1 MALVTPEIALVLA
14 ILALA
19 VILFVTERLSVDLV
33 ALLVLGSLALTGL
46 VTPVEALSGFSSPA
60 VVTVWAMFVIS
71 GALSR
76 TGVANIVGHQVLR
89 LAGGG
94 EGQLTAVIMLTAGV
108 LSAFMNNVG
117 VAALLLPVVMDIAR
131 RTARPPSKLLIP
143 LAFGSLLG
151 GLVTLIGTPPNILV
165 SDALRDHGLRPFRMF
180 DYTPVGVAVM
190 LVGVAFMALVGRHLL
205 PRRDITRELA
215 APDRAELG
223 KFFGLRE
230 QMFVIG
236 LPANSV
242 LTGRS
247 LAESRL
253 GSALGL
259 NVIAIIRDGQTE
271 LSPDPGTVLYA
282 NDRLLVEGGHD
293 QLVELRGRQHLVAA
307 NDRPAIEK
315 LVSDEIALGEV
326 RLAPHSTF
334 VGGTLRQFDFR
345 QHFEVNVLAILREGV
360 ARRTNVKG
368 MLLQAGDILLVHGPL
383 TQLER
388 LRDVTEFDHF
398 RFVSDVQVALTYR
411 LHERLTALR
420 VPQESMLVG
429 KTLADSRLGDA
440 FGLTVLSIR
449 RDDVT
454 HLMPDPDDRLDVDDV
469 LLVKGKPEALA
480 ALRGLQNLEI
490 DEQIPPDLGDLES
503 ERVGMVEVVLSPH
516 GSLAGQTLRQLH
528 FREKYGLSVLAIWRE
543 GRAYH
548 AGLRDMALRFGDALL
563 LYGPRQ
569 KLRVLGKEPDF
580 LVLTELASEVP
591 HPDKA
596 PLAVL
601 VMAAVLLSV
610 ILGWLPI
617 AIAAVVGAAVMI
629 LVGCLAIEEAYRIIE
644 WRAVFLIA
652 GMLPLSV
659 ALERTGAARFLAVR
673 IVAMVADL
681 GPLAVVASLFLVTAL
696 AAQMMPTAAVAVL
709 LAPIALNIASDLGM
723 SPYAL
728 MMTVA
733 MAASASFLSPVAHP
747 ANVLIMGPGGYRFTD
762 YTRVGLP
769 LVLVVLVVVLV
780 ALPVF
785 WPLFLQ

>member
-1 MALVTPEIALVLA
+1 MALVTPDIALVLA

-76 TGVANIVGHQVLR
+76 TGVANVVGHQILR
-89 LAGGG
+89 LAGSG

-117 VAALLLPVVMDIAR
+117 VVALLLPVVMDIAR

-165 SDALRDHGLRPFRMF
+165 SDALLDYGLRPFRMF

-190 LVGVAFMALVGRHLL
+190 LVGVAFMALLGRHLL
-205 PRRDITRELA
+205 PRRDIARELA
-215 APDRAELG
+215 APEGAELG

-271 LSPDPGTVLYA
+271 LAPDPGTVLYA

-315 LVSDEIALGEV
+315 LISDEIALGEV
-326 RLAPHSTF
+326 RLTPHSTF

-345 QHFEVNVLAILREGV
+345 QRFGVNVLAILRAGV

-388 LRDVTEFDHF
+388 LRGVPEFDHF
-398 RFVSDVQVALTYR
+398 RLVSDVQVALTYR
-411 LHERLTALR
+411 LHERLTALQ

-449 RDDVT
+449 RNEVT
-454 HLMPDPDDRLDVDDV
+454 YLMPDPDERLDVDDV

-516 GSLAGQTLRQLH
+516 GTLAGQTLRQLH

-543 GRAYH
+543 GRSYH
-548 AGLRDMALRFGDALL
+548 TNLREMALRFGDALL
-563 LYGPRQ
+563 LYGPRE
-569 KLRVLGKEPDF
+569 KLTVLGKETDF
-580 LVLTELASEVP
+580 VVLTEVAQMVQHPEKGVLAS
-591 HPDKA
+591 
-596 PLAVL
+596 L
-601 VMAAVLLSV
+601 VMVAVLLPA
-610 ILGWLPI
+610 IIGWLPI
-617 AIAAVVGAAVMI
+617 SITAVVGAALMI
-629 LVGCLAIEEAYRIIE
+629 LIGCLTMQEAYRIIE
-644 WRAVFLIA
+644 WKAVFLIA
-652 GMLPLSV
+652 GMLPLGV
-659 ALERTGAARFLAVR
+659 AMEQTGAARLLAEGV
-673 IVAMVADL
+673 VGLVGGL
-681 GPLAVVASLFLVTAL
+681 GPLVVTASLFILTTL
-696 AAQMMPTAAVAVL
+696 ATQVMPTAAVAVL
-709 LAPIALNIASDLGM
+709 LAPIALNTASDLGM

-728 MMTVA
+728 MMTVVIA
-733 MAASASFLSPVAHP
+733 ISSSFFSPFAHP
-747 ANVLIMGPGGYRFTD
+747 ANVLVIGLGGYRYTD
-762 YTRVGLP
+762 YLRVGLP
-769 LVLVVLVVVLV
+769 LTLVILIVVLLVL
-780 ALPVF
+780 PIF
-785 WPLFLQ
+785 WPLVL